1 MIGQGTLNMKVSPSS
16 HLRGGWTIHP
26 VLDPSLSSTI
36 LFGETDLSCGFVEWL
51 GDLDEAVLKATIEL
65 QEQSCFG
72 RLVIVRHTL
81 IRKALA
87 QIDASRT

>member
-1 MIGQGTLNMKVSPSS
+1 MA
-16 HLRGGWTIHP
+16 
-26 VLDPSLSSTI
+26 
-36 LFGETDLSCGFVEWL
+36 

-65 QEQSCFG
+65 QEQSRFG
-72 RLVIVRHTL
+72 RLVMVRHTL